1 MKALSINPGAERESY
16 ADRRRVAGQPAERAY
31 DSLTVEILRRHVR
44 RPLVMFMPS
53 GRELLSGAV

>member
-1 MKALSINPGAERESY
+1 MNALSTIQGPSARATPTEGASQ
-16 ADRRRVAGQPAERAY
+16 AKPAERAY

-44 RPLVMFMPS
+44 RPLVMFMPA